1 LLIFPEI
8 SVNIKFRKSLQYY
21 SCSCL
26 YDVFK
31 GAAGW
36 MGDPDIPLKGF
47 PWKGG
52 AERDTSGILMWSEP
66 FEVLL
71 PSGEKVG
78 MVCCSCTVYFSKLT
92 VIFFC
97 QIVA

>member
-1 LLIFPEI
+1 MHYVILKKKNFVANRVKCL
-8 SVNIKFRKSLQYY
+8 
-21 SCSCL
+21 CSHMCL
-26 YDVFK
+26 MLFK

-66 FEVLL
+66 FEVSL
-71 PSGEKVG
+71 PGGEKVS
-78 MVCCSCTVYFSKLT
+78 VVSLD
-92 VIFFC
+92 
-97 QIVA
+97 

>member
-1 LLIFPEI
+1 ML
-8 SVNIKFRKSLQYY
+8 
-21 SCSCL
+21 
-26 YDVFK
+26 FK

-71 PSGEKVG
+71 PSGEKVSV
-78 MVCCSCTVYFSKLT
+78 VCCSCIVYFSRLAMNCC
-92 VIFFC
+92 FFC
-97 QIVA
+97 ILVNDLMPIFQKLRCMSMLYG

>member
-1 LLIFPEI
+1 ML
-8 SVNIKFRKSLQYY
+8 
-21 SCSCL
+21 
-26 YDVFK
+26 FK

-66 FEVLL
+66 FEMLL

-78 MVCCSCTVYFSKLT
+78 LV
-92 VIFFC
+92 
-97 QIVA
+97 

>member
-1 LLIFPEI
+1 VL
-8 SVNIKFRKSLQYY
+8 
-21 SCSCL
+21 
-26 YDVFK
+26 FK

-78 MVCCSCTVYFSKLT
+78 RHRISSQNVNLNVRNFRLMSCFALSIL
-92 VIFFC
+92 IFVHAFISSYTLGTIEC
-97 QIVA
+97 

>member
-1 LLIFPEI
+1 
-8 SVNIKFRKSLQYY
+8 
-21 SCSCL
+21 
-26 YDVFK
+26 
-31 GAAGW
+31 

-71 PSGEKVG
+71 PSGEKVRAATLL
-78 MVCCSCTVYFSKLT
+78 CTLAGGLHFI
-92 VIFFC
+92 VIYLLIC
-97 QIVA
+97 

>member
-1 LLIFPEI
+1 VL
-8 SVNIKFRKSLQYY
+8 
-21 SCSCL
+21 
-26 YDVFK
+26 FK

-71 PSGEKVG
+71 PSGEKVSV
-78 MVCCSCTVYFSKLT
+78 VCCSCIVYFSRLAMNCC
-92 VIFFC
+92 FFVYLST
-97 QIVA
+97 I